1 MLLSNVLPS
10 INKSKMPFKYEN
22 SLQNT
27 LQILFKMPLERFLG
41 IYGPENQSERCWRL
55 AGYCNYE

>member
-1 MLLSNVLPS
+1 MLLSNILPS
-10 INKSKMPFKYEN
+10 INKLKMPFKYEN

-27 LQILFKMPLERFLG
+27 LEILFKMPLVRFLG